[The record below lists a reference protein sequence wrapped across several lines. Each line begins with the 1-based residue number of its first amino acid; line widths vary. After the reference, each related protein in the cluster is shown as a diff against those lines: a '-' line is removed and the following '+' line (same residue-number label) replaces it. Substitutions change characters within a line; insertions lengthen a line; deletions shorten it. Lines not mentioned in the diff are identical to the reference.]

1 MKLKDIL
8 KAYNE
13 YIHYC
18 KKYRGCD
25 DIEHW
30 NSLKEYILDNEGEIA
45 NVTWHDMAGGFTAFL
60 IQEGGNTLVIGNE
73 LFDGQN
79 NVIEYGISL
88 KAYEILQDE
97 DFDFDLIPQQ
107 NKKIWEVIND

>member
-1 MKLKDIL
+1 MNKKEIL
-8 KAYNE
+8 KQYNE
-13 YIHYC
+13 YINYC

-30 NSLKEYILDNEGEIA
+30 NGLKKYILDNQENITRA
-45 NVTWHDMAGGFTAFL
+45 TWYDMAGGFMAFL
-60 IQEGGNTLVIGNE
+60 IEINNSNTLVIGNE
-73 LFDGQN
+73 LFDSEN

-107 NKKIWEVIND
+107 SLKIWEF

>member
-1 MKLKDIL
+1 MKLKEIL

-30 NSLKEYILDNEGEIA
+30 NGLKAYILENYKFIKA
-45 NVTWHDMAGGFTAFL
+45 VTWYDLAGGFTSFV
-60 IQEGGNTLVIGNE
+60 IQEGGNTLSIGNE
-73 LFDGQN
+73 LFDGEN

-88 KAYEILQDE
+88 KAYEVLQDE

-107 NKKIWEVIND
+107 NLKIWRQK

>member
-1 MKLKDIL
+1 MKLKEIL

-30 NSLKEYILDNEGEIA
+30 NGLKAYILDNEEEIT
-45 NVTWHDMAGGFTAFL
+45 NVTWYDMAGGFTAFL
-60 IQEGGNTLVIGNE
+60 IEINNSNTLVIGND
-73 LFDGQN
+73 LFDEEN
-79 NVIEYGISL
+79 NVIEYDISL

-107 NKKIWEVIND
+107 NLKIWGVK